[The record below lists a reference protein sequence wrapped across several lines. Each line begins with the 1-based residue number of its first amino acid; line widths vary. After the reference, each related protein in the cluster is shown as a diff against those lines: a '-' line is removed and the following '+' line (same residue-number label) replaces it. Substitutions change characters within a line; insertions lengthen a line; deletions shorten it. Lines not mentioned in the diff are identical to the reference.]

1 METIVGAALKEI
13 RLLLVGAL
21 VEIVTQLVMHRD
33 EVLARHLQTG
43 LDPNVVLAVDV
54 PRTGMTNHVAITRF
68 GELRALPERR
78 RQRIESEGGVE
89 ALAVAHHPA
98 LIDSMGAQQRRH
110 VDARRRCG
118 WR

>member
-1 METIVGAALKEI
+1 
-13 RLLLVGAL
+13 
-21 VEIVTQLVMHRD
+21 
-33 EVLARHLQTG
+33 
-43 LDPNVVLAVDV
+43 DPNVVLAVDV

-98 LIDSMGAQQRRH
+98 LIDSMGAQQRRP

-118 WR
+118 WRDPDVNAAPLLRPDVAEEMRRDHGVGRTERRIPLRERGA